1 MSDESAA
8 GLTKTTDE
16 LALVEFLRERDV
28 ECPLCGYNLRQLQR
42 ARCPE
47 CGRDLE
53 LRVGL
58 AEPRQGAWL
67 MAQVAVTGAG
77 GIGLIAL
84 VSCTM
89 HGWPDARRFQWVMNL
104 QFAYYLAAIP
114 IAAALLWQRRR
125 YLRMPRAWQWTS
137 AWIAAIVTF
146 VSIFAF
152 VVTD

>member
-1 MSDESAA
+1 MSDEMAKLSPAA
-8 GLTKTTDE
+8 NE
-16 LALVEFLRERDV
+16 RALIDFLRERDV
-28 ECPLCGYNLRQLQR
+28 ECPLCGYNLRQLQS

-47 CGRDLE
+47 CGRELE

-67 MAQVAVTGAG
+67 MAQIAVTCAG

-84 VSCTM
+84 LSCIL
-89 HGWPDARRFQWVMNL
+89 HGWPNARRYQWVMNL
-104 QFAYYLAAIP
+104 QFVYYLVAIP
-114 IAAALLWQRRR
+114 IAAGLLWQRRR
-125 YLRMPRAWQWTS
+125 YLRMPREWQWTA